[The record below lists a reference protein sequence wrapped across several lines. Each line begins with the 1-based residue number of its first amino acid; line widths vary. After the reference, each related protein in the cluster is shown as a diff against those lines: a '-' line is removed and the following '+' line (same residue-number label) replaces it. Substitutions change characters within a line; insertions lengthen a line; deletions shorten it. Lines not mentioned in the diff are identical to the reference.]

1 MISGVTCPY
10 IKTIRHMS
18 GINNRSKIQRGGEKH
33 QRNPTEVNINLAT
46 IKYLTSQSNYIVIIL
61 HWDKSRN

>member
-46 IKYLTSQSNYIVIIL
+46 IKYLTSQSN
-61 HWDKSRN
+61 